1 MDPANREQLL
11 TRFAAYLDAVAEPAP
26 TEPGDLDR
34 PAVSSGSQAPA
45 PDLFT
50 LLAELAALKNEV
62 KIESRQVK
70 GALDQFRDAFDLA
83 RQAQARLEETEAQ
96 RLEAERRNQ
105 QAAERGLLLELL
117 DLRDRLQAGYD
128 QARRYSPGW
137 LARRGRADAFVVGM
151 AEGMAMNLQR
161 LDDTLARRGVR
172 PLRVLGL
179 RFDPQTMHAAEV
191 GQDPGQAD
199 GLVLAEV
206 RRGFIQG
213 QRLLRAA
220 EVVVNR
226 LSPPAP

>member
-1 MDPANREQLL
+1 MDPATREQLL
-11 TRFAAYLDAVAEPAP
+11 TRFAAYLDAIAESAPAEPGVLDQP
-26 TEPGDLDR
+26 T
-34 PAVSSGSQAPA
+34 VSAESQAPP

-50 LLAELAALKNEV
+50 LLAELAGLKSEV
-62 KIESRQVK
+62 KIASRQVK

-83 RQAQARLEETEAQ
+83 RQAHARLEATEAQ

-105 QAAERGLLLELL
+105 QAAERDLLLELL
-117 DLRDRLQAGYD
+117 ELRDRLQGGWD
-128 QARRYSPGW
+128 QARRYRPSW
-137 LARRGRADAFVVGM
+137 LARRGKADAFVAGM
-151 AEGMAMNLQR
+151 VEGMAMNLQR

-179 RFDPQTMHAAEV
+179 RFDPQTMHAAEP
-191 GQDPGQAD
+191 GQDPAQAD

-206 RRGFIQG
+206 RRGFVQG
-213 QRLLRAA
+213 ERLLRPA